1 VRRAGHPQPAPD
13 RDAGR
18 RDTAPRDGV
27 AAAAGRFAEPG
38 ERVAATVE
46 LVARNGRTDAA
57 TMT

>member
-1 VRRAGHPQPAPD
+1 VRRTADPHSAPD

-18 RDTAPRDGV
+18 RDTGSRDRV

-38 ERVAATVE
+38 ERVTATVE
-46 LVARNGRTDAA
+46 LFSRNGRTDAA